1 MLDMSPFTF
10 VVAAVGMVWLAMLL
24 GSDHTRFEQL
34 VMSLFGFLVAPAAL
48 LMSAPLA
55 ETGFAELLFV
65 ASTFGI
71 AAVTYHA
78 LLEPHA
84 VRLNGRRDRHP
95 AHWMSHL
102 LMSGG
107 IWVII
112 AIAARIVFAVPAAQ
126 AFAMGGLLVGV
137 YVLADHRELLLKAL
151 LSGVIVSIL
160 VFATEALFSGHLF
173 AVVSQT
179 LEGLPVE
186 ELLWAGVVGFTAG
199 PVYEFARHVRST

>member
-1 MLDMSPFTF
+1 MSPFTY
-10 VVAAVGMVWLAMLL
+10 VVASVGMVWLAMLL
-24 GSDHTRFEQL
+24 ASDHTRFEQL

-65 ASTFGI
+65 AIVFGI
-71 AAVTYHA
+71 SAVTYHS
-78 LLEPHA
+78 LLESHA
-84 VRLNGRRDRHP
+84 DRLNGRRERHP
-95 AHWMSHL
+95 AHWVSHL

-112 AIAARIVFAVPAAQ
+112 AIAARLVFAMPRAQ
-126 AFAMGGLLVGV
+126 AFALGGLLVGV
-137 YVLADHRELLLKAL
+137 YALADHRDLLLKAL
-151 LSGVIVSIL
+151 LSGAIVSIL
-160 VFATEALFSGHLF
+160 VFATEAMFAGHLF
-173 AVVSQT
+173 AAVSLT